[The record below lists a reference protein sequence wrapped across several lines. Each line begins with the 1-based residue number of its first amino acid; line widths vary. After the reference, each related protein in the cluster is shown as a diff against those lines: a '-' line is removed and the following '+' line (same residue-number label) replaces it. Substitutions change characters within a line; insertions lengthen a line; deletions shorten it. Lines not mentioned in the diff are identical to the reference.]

1 MENSNNILAMN
12 KILSMTKDI
21 EKSFKKLSSLTIV
34 AVAGS
39 LLFATVVGACAFS
52 YAEKQRSKIYVLDQ
66 GKSLLLAL
74 QTDAILSKDVEIRDH
89 VTRFHELMF
98 TLSPQK
104 QTIQENLD
112 RAFNLAD
119 RSAWEYSQDL
129 AEKGYYARLVS
140 ANISQQMIVDSV
152 KFMGAGYPYQVRT
165 YARQYVVRESTV
177 SQYSFVS
184 TCQLINAGRSD
195 VNPHG
200 LIIEKFKVVENN
212 LMETRKR

>member
-1 MENSNNILAMN
+1 MN

-39 LLFATVVGACAFS
+39 LLFATIVGTCAFS

-152 KFMGAGYPYQVRT
+152 KFVAAGYPYQVKT

-184 TCQLINAGRSD
+184 TCQLIDAGRSD

-212 LMETRKR
+212 LVETRKR

>member
-1 MENSNNILAMN
+1 MN

-21 EKSFKKLSSLTIV
+21 EKSFKSQSRLTLV

-39 LLFATVVGACAFS
+39 LLFAMVIGLYCFS
-52 YAEKQRSKIYVLDQ
+52 FAEKQRQKIYVLDQ

-74 QTDAILSKDVEIRDH
+74 QTDAIMSKDVEIRDH

-119 RSAWEYSQDL
+119 RSAYEYSQDL
-129 AEKGYYARLVS
+129 AEKGYYSRLVS

-152 KFMGAGYPYQVRT
+152 KFVSTSYPYQVRT

-184 TCQLINAGRSD
+184 TCQLINSGRSD
-195 VNPHG
+195 VNPHR

-212 LMETRKR
+212 LVETRKR

>member
-1 MENSNNILAMN
+1 MS
-12 KILSMTKDI
+12 KIQLLTKDI
-21 EKSFKKLSSLTIV
+21 EKSFKGLSRLTFLCVGLSFIFSLT
-34 AVAGS
+34 
-39 LLFATVVGACAFS
+39 VGLAALN
-52 YAEKQRSKIYVLDQ
+52 YAERQREKIYVLDQ

-74 QTDAILSKDVEIRDH
+74 QTDAVMSKEIEVRDH

-119 RSAWEYSQDL
+119 RSAYEYSQDL
-129 AEKGYYARLVS
+129 AEKGYYSRLVS

-152 KFMGAGYPYQVRT
+152 VFQGNGYPYQVKT
-165 YARQYVVRESTV
+165 YARQYVIRESTM
-177 SQYSFVS
+177 SEYAFVS
-184 TCQLINAGRSD
+184 SCQVLNASRSD

-200 LIIEKFKVVENN
+200 LIVEKFAVLENN
-212 LMETRKR
+212 LIETRKR

>member
-1 MENSNNILAMN
+1 MN
-12 KILSMTKDI
+12 KILSITKDI
-21 EKSFKKLSSLTIV
+21 EKSFKRLSLMTIV
-34 AVAGS
+34 AVGGS
-39 LLFATVVGACAFS
+39 LAVTMTVALWALNF
-52 YAEKQRSKIYVLDQ
+52 AEKQRSKIYVLDQ

-129 AEKGYYARLVS
+129 AEKGYYSRLVS

-152 KFMGAGYPYQVRT
+152 KFVSTSYPYQVRT

-200 LIIEKFKVVENN
+200 LIIEKFKVIQNDLV
-212 LMETRKR
+212 ETRKR

>member
-1 MENSNNILAMN
+1 MN
-12 KILSMTKDI
+12 KIQLLTQDI
-21 EKSFKKLSSLTIV
+21 EKSFKKLSSLTLV
-34 AVAGS
+34 SVAGS
-39 LLFATVVGACAFS
+39 LLFALVVGVYALMF
-52 YAEKQRSKIYVLDQ
+52 AEKQRQKIYVLDQ

-74 QTDAILSKDVEIRDH
+74 QTDAVMSKDVEIRDH

-104 QTIQENLD
+104 QTIQENLE

-129 AEKGYYARLVS
+129 AEKGYYSRLIS

-152 KFMGAGYPYQVRT
+152 KFTGNSYPWQVET

-177 SQYSFVS
+177 SQYAFVS
-184 TCQLINAGRSD
+184 TCQVLEGRRSD

-200 LIIEKFKVVENN
+200 LLIEKFKVISNDLV
-212 LMETRKR
+212 ETRKR

>member
-1 MENSNNILAMN
+1 ML
-12 KILSMTKDI
+12 TKDI
-21 EKSFKKLSSLTIV
+21 EKSFKGVSRLAVVSVVMSLV
-34 AVAGS
+34 FS
-39 LLFATVVGACAFS
+39 LVVGISALN
-52 YAEKQRSKIYVLDQ
+52 YAERQREKIYVLDQ

-74 QTDAILSKDVEIRDH
+74 QTDAVMSKEIEVKDH

-119 RSAWEYSQDL
+119 RSAYDYSQDL
-129 AEKGYYARLVS
+129 AEKGYYSRLVS

-152 KFMGAGYPYQVRT
+152 VFVGNSYPYQVKT
-165 YARQYVVRESTV
+165 YARQYVIRESTM
-177 SQYSFVS
+177 SEYAFVS
-184 TCQLINAGRSD
+184 SCQVLNASRSD

-200 LIIEKFKVVENN
+200 LIIEKFVVRENN
-212 LMETRKR
+212 LIETRKR

>member
-1 MENSNNILAMN
+1 M
-12 KILSMTKDI
+12 KILNITRDI
-21 EKSFKKLSSLTIV
+21 EKSFSRMRSLTIV
-34 AVAGS
+34 SVLASFISAMVLG
-39 LLFATVVGACAFS
+39 GMAFH
-52 YAEKQRSKIYVLDQ
+52 YAEQQRKKIYVLDQ

-74 QTDAILSKDVEIRDH
+74 QTDAIMNKDIEIRDH

-104 QTIQENLD
+104 RTITENLD

-119 RSAWEYSQDL
+119 RSAYDYSQDL

-152 KFMGAGYPYQVRT
+152 VFQSSAYPYQVKT
-165 YARQYVVRESTV
+165 FARQYIVRESTI
-177 SQYSFVS
+177 SEYSFVS
-184 TCQLINAGRSD
+184 SCQLIEANRSD

-200 LIIEKFKVVENN
+200 LLIEKFRVLENN
-212 LMETRKR
+212 LML

>member
-1 MENSNNILAMN
+1 
-12 KILSMTKDI
+12 MTKDI
-21 EKSFKKLSSLTIV
+21 EKSFRSQSRLTLV
-34 AVAGS
+34 AVGGS
-39 LLFATVVGACAFS
+39 LLFALIIGLYSLSF
-52 YAEKQRSKIYVLDQ
+52 AEKQRQKIYVLDQ

-152 KFMGAGYPYQVRT
+152 KFIGAGYPYQVKT

-184 TCQLINAGRSD
+184 TCQLIDAGRSD
-195 VNPHG
+195 ANPHG

-212 LMETRKR
+212 LVETRKR

>member
-1 MENSNNILAMN
+1 MIMN
-12 KILSMTKDI
+12 KILSITKDI
-21 EKSFKKLSSLTIV
+21 EKSFRSQGRLALV

-39 LLFATVVGACAFS
+39 LVVTLVVCVWALTFA
-52 YAEKQRSKIYVLDQ
+52 ERQRQKIYVLDE

-129 AEKGYYARLVS
+129 AEKGYYSRLVS

-152 KFMGAGYPYQVRT
+152 RFVGSGYPYQVRT

-195 VNPHG
+195 ANPHG

-212 LMETRKR
+212 LVETRMR

>member
-1 MENSNNILAMN
+1 
-12 KILSMTKDI
+12 MTKDI
-21 EKSFKKLSSLTIV
+21 EKSFKSQNRLTVV

-39 LLFATVVGACAFS
+39 LLFALVVGVYALTF
-52 YAEKQRSKIYVLDQ
+52 AEKQREKIYVLDQ

-119 RSAWEYSQDL
+119 RSAYEYSQDL
-129 AEKGYYARLVS
+129 AEKGYYSRLVS
-140 ANISQQMIVDSV
+140 ANISQQMIVDS
-152 KFMGAGYPYQVRT
+152 GAVVSRVSPYRVRS
-165 YARQYVVRESTV
+165 YAEQYAARESTV
-177 SQYSFVS
+177 SQYSVVS
-184 TCQLINAGRSD
+184 ACQLINAGRSD

-212 LMETRKR
+212 LVETRKR

>member
-1 MENSNNILAMN
+1 ML
-12 KILSMTKDI
+12 TKDI
-21 EKSFKKLSSLTIV
+21 EKSFKGVSRLAVVSVALSLVFSL
-34 AVAGS
+34 
-39 LLFATVVGACAFS
+39 VVGISALS
-52 YAEKQRSKIYVLDQ
+52 YAERQREKIYVLDQ

-74 QTDAILSKDVEIRDH
+74 QTDAVMSKEIEVKDH

-119 RSAWEYSQDL
+119 RSAYDYSQDL
-129 AEKGYYARLVS
+129 AEKGYYSRLVS

-152 KFMGAGYPYQVRT
+152 VFQGNGYPYQVKT
-165 YARQYVVRESTV
+165 YARQYVIRESTM
-177 SQYSFVS
+177 SEYAFVS
-184 TCQLINAGRSD
+184 SCQVLNASRSD

-200 LIIEKFKVVENN
+200 LIVEKFVVLENN
-212 LMETRKR
+212 LIQTRKR